1 MVQEVA
7 NLEIQSG
14 TYPLKDTTARNQ
26 IQNVITDTTNKLAN
40 KASARVWNVV
50 TDGGADPTGGSSSQ
64 SAFDKIA
71 SIINKYDYVY
81 IPKGG
86 YILNKLFICSSKVI
100 CDGQTIDENP
110 DSKIIY
116 TKEMP
121 TFYPSF
127 KLLKQIEK
135 PSDGNSFQGWC
146 YLRDEDDYTSNVLAV
161 NRNASTS
168 KTVLN
173 RYNNLLELQ
182 NTEEKPWGHG
192 NSLTYMPA
200 LTSNG
205 RKDVY
210 MICPIN
216 SNNLIMYDASTGNNN
231 TVPVNGVSSQINIAN
246 KIGNSPHIIVQTEDN
261 KIHVCQC
268 SGSGLDVS
276 FTSVYSISISRPS
289 IQGRLLGGLNGL
301 AYFKGNIFTLWSDNT
316 SSNYDFVRNAIQVN
330 KVYGGLLYQY
340 LCNPTYEA
348 KEFEGLNVT
357 GNTIKMLEYG
367 NNSVFTDYNSWSL
380 WEINPYDSGLSDK
393 SSELEF
399 NGVIGEQRIRVNS
412 NNANWG
418 KGTSDSPFK
427 YIQFA
432 ISYASSFQPVHIGAT
447 STSVAVATGEIHIK
461 NRAHY
466 LKITNVTFNGKV
478 TVENCAN
485 VQFENCV
492 FNYTGDYQ
500 FTIDGSNVDFTGCTA
515 TMPGGSS
522 GNGWIRAVGNSSV
535 ELHGSCTVTARNA
548 ASISRGAKFSFGT
561 DTTGTLYNCIYIDG
575 GIGLGKV
582 TGIKHTYKSTLSNG
596 GLDGVIE

>member
-1 MVQEVA
+1 MAEVA
-7 NLEIQSG
+7 NLEFEDGVYSI
-14 TYPLKDTTARNQ
+14 KDKTARQ
-26 IQNVITDTTNKLAN
+26 QVQNIINDNLPN
-40 KASARVWNVV
+40 KASARIWNVV
-50 TDGGADPTGGSSSQ
+50 TDGRADPTGSASAQ
-64 SAFDKIA
+64 SVFNRI
-71 SIINKYDYVY
+71 STILNSYDYVY
-81 IPKGG
+81 IPKGT
-86 YILNKLFICSSKVI
+86 YNLTSLFICSNRVI
-100 CDGQTIDENP
+100 CDCQTIEENP
-110 DSKIIY
+110 NSKILAV
-116 TKEMP
+116 KEIP
-121 TFYPSF
+121 TVYPSF

-146 YLRDEDDYTSNVLAV
+146 YLNDGDDYTSNVLAV
-161 NRNASTS
+161 NRNANTS

-173 RYNNLLELQ
+173 RYNNLLVLQ
-182 NTEEKPWGHG
+182 STEEKPWGHG

-200 LTSNG
+200 LTANG
-205 RKDVY
+205 KKQVY

-216 SNNLIMYDASTGNNN
+216 ANNLIMYDASTGINN
-231 TVPVNGVSSQINIAN
+231 TVAVNGVSSQINIAN

-276 FTSVYSISISRPS
+276 FTSVYSISISRPV
-289 IQGRLLGGLNGL
+289 IQARKLGGLNGL

-316 SSNYDFVRNAIQVN
+316 SSGYDFVRNAIRVD
-330 KVYGGLLYQY
+330 KVSGGLLYQY

-357 GNTIKMLEYG
+357 GDTIKMLEYG

-412 NNANWG
+412 TNANWG
-418 KGTSDSPFK
+418 RGTSDSPFK

-432 ISYASSFQPVHIGAT
+432 ISYASSFQPVRIQGVPQ
-447 STSVAVATGEIHIK
+447 STALASEEIHIK

-466 LKITNVTFNGKV
+466 LKISNVTFNGKV

-492 FNYTGDYQ
+492 FNFTGDYQ
-500 FTIDGSNVDFTGCTA
+500 ITIDGSNVDFSGCTA
-515 TMPGGSS
+515 TMTGGQS

-535 ELHGSCTVTARNA
+535 ELHNSCRVTARNA
-548 ASISRGAKFSFGT
+548 ASLSRGAKFSFGN
-561 DTTGTLYNCIYIDG
+561 DTTGTLYNCIYNEG
-575 GIGLGKV
+575 SVSLGNVSKI
-582 TGIKHTYKSTLSNG
+582 THTYKSSVSNG
-596 GLDGVIE
+596 GIDGIVES

>member
-1 MVQEVA
+1 MAEVA
-7 NLEIQSG
+7 NLEVQSG
-14 TYPLKDTTARNQ
+14 TYSIKDNIARTK
-26 IQNVITDTTNKLAN
+26 ITNIVNGDLPN

-50 TDGGADPTGGSSSQ
+50 TDGGADPTAGSSSQ

-127 KLLKQIEK
+127 KLLKQTEK

-146 YLRDEDDYTSNVLAV
+146 YLDDGDGYTANVLAV
-161 NRNASTS
+161 NRNASTK

-173 RYNNLLELQ
+173 RYTNLLSLA
-182 NTEEKPWGHG
+182 NTEEKAWGHG

-200 LTSNG
+200 LTANG
-205 RKDVY
+205 KKHVY

-216 SNNLIMYDASTGNNN
+216 SNNLIMYDASTGINN
-231 TVPVNGVSSQINIAN
+231 TVPVNGVTSQINIAN

-276 FTSVYSISISRPS
+276 FTSVYSVSISRPV
-289 IQGRLLGGLNGL
+289 IQARKLGGLNGL

-316 SSNYDFVRNAIQVN
+316 SSDYDFVRNAIRVD
-330 KVYGGLLYQY
+330 KISGGLLYQY
-340 LCNPTYEA
+340 LVNPTYEA
-348 KEFEGLNVT
+348 KEYEGLNVM
-357 GNTIKMLEYG
+357 GDKIHLLEYG
-367 NNSVFTDYNSWSL
+367 NNSGFTDYNSWSI
-380 WEINPYDSGLSDK
+380 WEINPYDSGLADK
-393 SSELEF
+393 STELEF
-399 NGVIGEQRIRVNS
+399 NGILGEQRLRVSSS
-412 NNANWG
+412 NDNWG
-418 KGTSDSPFK
+418 RGTSESPFRWM
-427 YIQFA
+427 QFA
-432 ISYASSFQPVHIGAT
+432 ISYASSFQPVHISSRTTDSG
-447 STSVAVATGEIHIK
+447 VYPQELHIK
-461 NRAHY
+461 NRAHF
-466 LKITNVTFNGKV
+466 LKISNVTFNGKL

-485 VQFENCV
+485 VQFDNCV
-492 FNYTGDYQ
+492 FNFTGDYQ
-500 FTIDGSNVDFTGCTA
+500 ITIDASNVDFAGCTA
-515 TMPGGSS
+515 NMSGGPS

-535 ELHGSCTVTARNA
+535 ELHGGCKITARNA
-548 ASISRGAKFSFGT
+548 ASLSRGAKFSFGI
-561 DTTGTLYNCIYIDG
+561 DTTGTLYNCIYNEG
-575 GIGLGKV
+575 SVSLGNVSKI
-582 TGIKHTYKSTLSNG
+582 THTYKSTLSNG
-596 GLDGVIE
+596 GLDGIVE

>member
-1 MVQEVA
+1 MPEVA
-7 NLEIQSG
+7 NLEFEDG
-14 TYPLKDTTARNQ
+14 TYSIKDKTARQ
-26 IQNVITDTTNKLAN
+26 QVQNIINNNLPD
-40 KASARVWNVV
+40 KASARIWNVV
-50 TDGGADPTGGSSSQ
+50 TDGGADPTGSASSQ
-64 SAFDKIA
+64 SVFNRI
-71 SIINKYDYVY
+71 STILNTYDYVY
-81 IPKGG
+81 IPKGT
-86 YILNKLFICSSKVI
+86 YNLSSLFICSERVI
-100 CDGQTIDENP
+100 CDCQTIEENP
-110 DSKIIY
+110 NSKILAV
-116 TKEMP
+116 KEIP

-127 KLLKQIEK
+127 KLLKQVEK

-146 YLRDEDDYTSNVLAV
+146 YLTDGDDYTSDVLAV

-173 RYNNLLELQ
+173 RYNNLLELES
-182 NTEEKPWGHG
+182 TEEKPWGHG
-192 NSLTYMPA
+192 NSLTYMPS
-200 LTSNG
+200 LTANG
-205 RKDVY
+205 RNYVY
-210 MICPIN
+210 MVCPIN
-216 SNNLIMYDASTGNNN
+216 ANNLIMYDASTGNNN

-276 FTSVYSISISRPS
+276 FTSVYSVSISRPA

-316 SSNYDFVRNAIQVN
+316 SSEYDFVRNAIRVD
-330 KVYGGLLYQY
+330 KVSGGLLYQY

-380 WEINPYDSGLSDK
+380 WEINPYNSGLADK

-427 YIQFA
+427 YVQFA
-432 ISYASSFQPVHIGAT
+432 ISYASSFQPVHIQST
-447 STSVAVATGEIHIK
+447 STSAAVLTGEIHIK

-478 TVENCAN
+478 TVENCTN
-485 VQFENCV
+485 VQFENCI
-492 FNYTGDYQ
+492 FNFSGDYQ
-500 FTIDGSNVDFTGCTA
+500 ITIDGSNVDFSGCTA
-515 TMPGGSS
+515 NMTGGQN
-522 GNGWIRAVGNSSV
+522 GNGWIRAVGNSNV
-535 ELHGSCTVTARNA
+535 ELHNSCRITARNV
-548 ASISRGAKFSFGT
+548 ASLSRGAKFSFGT
-561 DTTGTLYNCIYIDG
+561 DTKGTVYNCIYNESSVSVG
-575 GIGLGKV
+575 SVKGIAY
-582 TGIKHTYKSTLSNG
+582 TYKSSLSKG
-596 GLDGVIE
+596 GLDGTVNE

>member
-1 MVQEVA
+1 MAQEVA

-50 TDGGADPTGGSSSQ
+50 TDGGADPTGNASAQ
-64 SAFDKIA
+64 SVFNR
-71 SIINKYDYVY
+71 INTILNSYDYVY
-81 IPKGG
+81 IPEGT
-86 YILNKLFICSSKVI
+86 YNLTTLFVCSERVI
-100 CDGQTIDENP
+100 CDCQTIDENAN
-110 DSKIIY
+110 SKILAV
-116 TKEMP
+116 KEIP
-121 TFYPSF
+121 TAYPSF
-127 KLLKQIEK
+127 KLLKQVEK

-146 YLRDEDDYTSNVLAV
+146 YLNDGDDYTSNVLAV
-161 NRNASTS
+161 NRNASTN

-205 RKDVY
+205 RKNVY

-216 SNNLIMYDASTGNNN
+216 SNNLIMYDASSGVNNR
-231 TVPVNGVSSQINIAN
+231 VYVSGVSSQINIAN

-268 SGSGLDVS
+268 SGDGINVS
-276 FTSVYSISISRPS
+276 FTSVYSISISRPA

-316 SSNYDFVRNAIQVN
+316 STEYDFVRNAIRVD

-357 GNTIKMLEYG
+357 DSTIKMLEYG

-380 WEINPYDSGLSDK
+380 WEINPHDSGLSDK

-399 NGVIGEQRIRVNS
+399 NGVIGEQRIRVNT
-412 NNANWG
+412 NTAGWG

-432 ISYASSFQPVHIGAT
+432 ISYASSFQPVHIEAT
-447 STSVAVATGEIHIK
+447 SPSLAVATGEIHIK
-461 NRAHY
+461 NRTHY

-485 VQFENCV
+485 VQFENCI

-500 FTIDGSNVDFTGCTA
+500 FTIDVSNVDFTGCTA
-515 TMPGGSS
+515 TMTGGSS

-535 ELHGSCTVTARNA
+535 ELHGSCTVKARNA
-548 ASISRGAKFSFGT
+548 ASVSRGAKFSFGT

-582 TGIKHTYKSTLSNG
+582 TGITHSYKSTLSNG
-596 GLDGVIE
+596 GLDGIIE

>member
-1 MVQEVA
+1 MAEVA
-7 NLEIQSG
+7 NLEFEDGVYYI
-14 TYPLKDTTARNQ
+14 KDKTARQ
-26 IQNVITDTTNKLAN
+26 QVQNIINNNLPN
-40 KASARVWNVV
+40 KASARIWNVV
-50 TDGGADPTGGSSSQ
+50 TDGGADPTGSASSQ
-64 SAFDKIA
+64 SVFNRI
-71 SIINKYDYVY
+71 STILNTYDYVY
-81 IPKGG
+81 IPKGT
-86 YILNKLFICSSKVI
+86 YNLTSLFICSNRVI
-100 CDGQTIDENP
+100 CDCQTIEENP
-110 DSKIIY
+110 NSKILAV
-116 TKEMP
+116 KEIP
-121 TFYPSF
+121 TVYPSF

-146 YLRDEDDYTSNVLAV
+146 YLNDGDDYTSNVLAV

-173 RYNNLLELQ
+173 RYNNLLVLQ
-182 NTEEKPWGHG
+182 STEEKPWGHG

-200 LTSNG
+200 LTANG
-205 RKDVY
+205 KKQVY

-216 SNNLIMYDASTGNNN
+216 ANNLIMYDASTGINN
-231 TVPVNGVSSQINIAN
+231 TVTVNGVTSQINIAN
-246 KIGNSPHIIVQTEDN
+246 KIGDSPHIIVQTEDN

-276 FTSVYSISISRPS
+276 FTSVYSVSISRPV
-289 IQGRLLGGLNGL
+289 IQARKLGGLNGL

-316 SSNYDFVRNAIQVN
+316 SSGYDFVRNAIRVD

-357 GNTIKMLEYG
+357 GDTIKMLEYG

-418 KGTSDSPFK
+418 RGTSDSPFRF
-427 YIQFA
+427 IQFA
-432 ISYASSFQPVHIGAT
+432 ISYASSFQPVHIQGA
-447 STSVAVATGEIHIK
+447 SPSQAVASEEIHIK

-466 LKITNVTFNGKV
+466 LKISNVRFNGKV

-485 VQFENCV
+485 VQFENCK
-492 FNYTGDYQ
+492 FNFTGDYQ

-515 TMPGGSS
+515 NMTGGQS

-535 ELHGSCTVTARNA
+535 ELHGSCRITARNA
-548 ASISRGAKFSFGT
+548 ASLSRGAKFSFGN
-561 DTTGTLYNCIYIDG
+561 DTTGTLYNCIYNEG
-575 GIGLGKV
+575 SVSLGNVSKI
-582 TGIKHTYKSTLSNG
+582 THTYKSTVSNG
-596 GLDGVIE
+596 GLDGIVES

>member
-1 MVQEVA
+1 MPEVA
-7 NLEIQSG
+7 NLDFEDG
-14 TYPLKDTTARNQ
+14 TYSIKDKTARQ
-26 IQNVITDTTNKLAN
+26 QVQNIINNNLPN
-40 KASARVWNVV
+40 KASARIWNVV
-50 TDGGADPTGGSSSQ
+50 TDGGADPTGSASAQ
-64 SAFDKIA
+64 SVFNRI
-71 SIINKYDYVY
+71 STILNSYDYVY
-81 IPKGG
+81 IPKGT
-86 YILNKLFICSSKVI
+86 YNLTSLFICSNRVI
-100 CDGQTIDENP
+100 CDCQTIEENP
-110 DSKIIY
+110 NSKILAV
-116 TKEMP
+116 KEIP
-121 TFYPSF
+121 TVYPSF
-127 KLLKQIEK
+127 KLLKQVEK

-146 YLRDEDDYTSNVLAV
+146 YLTDGDDYTGNVLAI

-182 NTEEKPWGHG
+182 STEEKPWGHG
-192 NSLTYMPA
+192 NSLTYMPS
-200 LTSNG
+200 LTANG
-205 RKDVY
+205 RNYVY
-210 MICPIN
+210 MVCPIN
-216 SNNLIMYDASTGNNN
+216 ANNLIMYDASTGINN

-276 FTSVYSISISRPS
+276 FTSVYSISISRPV
-289 IQGRLLGGLNGL
+289 IQARKLGGLNGL
-301 AYFKGNIFTLWSDNT
+301 AYFKGNIFTLWSNNT
-316 SSNYDFVRNAIQVN
+316 SSEYDFVRNAIRVD

-357 GNTIKMLEYG
+357 GDTIKMLEYG
-367 NNSVFTDYNSWSL
+367 NNSVFTNYNSWSL

-412 NNANWG
+412 TNANWG
-418 KGTSDSPFK
+418 RGTSDSPFRF
-427 YIQFA
+427 IQFA
-432 ISYASSFQPVHIGAT
+432 ISYASSFQPVHIQGA
-447 STSVAVATGEIHIK
+447 SPSQAVASGEIHIK

-492 FNYTGDYQ
+492 FNFTGDYQ
-500 FTIDGSNVDFTGCTA
+500 ITIDGSNVDFSGCTA
-515 TMPGGSS
+515 TMTGGQS

-535 ELHGSCTVTARNA
+535 ELHNSCRVTARNA
-548 ASISRGAKFSFGT
+548 ASLSRGAKFSFGI
-561 DTTGTLYNCIYIDG
+561 DTTGTLYNCIYNEG
-575 GIGLGKV
+575 SVSLGNVSKI
-582 TGIKHTYKSTLSNG
+582 THTYKSSVSNG
-596 GLDGVIE
+596 GIDGIVES

>member
-1 MVQEVA
+1 MPEVA
-7 NLEIQSG
+7 NLEFEDG
-14 TYPLKDTTARNQ
+14 TYSIKDKTARQ
-26 IQNVITDTTNKLAN
+26 QVQNIINNNLPN
-40 KASARVWNVV
+40 KASARIWNVV
-50 TDGGADPTGGSSSQ
+50 TDGGADPTGSASAQ
-64 SAFDKIA
+64 SVFNRISAIL
-71 SIINKYDYVY
+71 NTYDYVY
-81 IPKGG
+81 IPKGT
-86 YILNKLFICSSKVI
+86 YNLTSLFICSERVI
-100 CDGQTIDENP
+100 CDCQTTEENP
-110 DSKIIY
+110 NSKILAV
-116 TKEMP
+116 KEIP
-121 TFYPSF
+121 TAYPSF
-127 KLLKQIEK
+127 KLLKQVEK

-146 YLRDEDDYTSNVLAV
+146 YLTDGDDYTSNVLAV

-182 NTEEKPWGHG
+182 STEEKPWGHG
-192 NSLTYMPA
+192 NSLTYMPS
-200 LTSNG
+200 LTANG
-205 RKDVY
+205 RKYVY
-210 MICPIN
+210 MVCPIN
-216 SNNLIMYDASTGNNN
+216 ANNLIMYDASTGINN
-231 TVPVNGVSSQINIAN
+231 TIPVNGVSSQINIAN

-276 FTSVYSISISRPS
+276 FTSVYSVSISRPAF
-289 IQGRLLGGLNGL
+289 QGRILGGLNGL

-316 SSNYDFVRNAIQVN
+316 SSEYDFVRNAIRVD
-330 KVYGGLLYQY
+330 KVSGGLLYQY

-367 NNSVFTDYNSWSL
+367 NNSVFTDYNSWSI

-412 NNANWG
+412 NITNWG

-432 ISYASSFQPVHIGAT
+432 ISYASSFQPVHIQAV
-447 STSVAVATGEIHIK
+447 STSVAVAKGEIHIK

-466 LKITNVTFNGKV
+466 LKISNVTFNGKV

-492 FNYTGDYQ
+492 FNFTRDYQ
-500 FTIDGSNVDFTGCTA
+500 ITIDASNVDFSGCTA
-515 TMPGGSS
+515 TMTGGQN
-522 GNGWIRAVGNSSV
+522 GNGWIRAVGNSNV
-535 ELHGSCTVTARNA
+535 ELHNSCNITARNV
-548 ASISRGAKFSFGT
+548 ASLSRGAKFSFGT
-561 DTTGTLYNCIYIDG
+561 DTKGTVYNCIYNESSVSLG
-575 GIGLGKV
+575 SVKGIAY
-582 TGIKHTYKSTLSNG
+582 TYKSTLSKG
-596 GLDGVIE
+596 GVDGTVNE

>member
-1 MVQEVA
+1 MPEVS
-7 NLEIQSG
+7 NLEFEDG
-14 TYPLKDTTARNQ
+14 TYSIKDKTTRQ
-26 IQNVITDTTNKLAN
+26 QVQNIINNNLPN
-40 KASARVWNVV
+40 KASARIWNVV
-50 TDGGADPTGGSSSQ
+50 TDGGADPTGSASAQ
-64 SAFDKIA
+64 SVFNRI
-71 SIINKYDYVY
+71 STILNTYDYVY
-81 IPKGG
+81 IPKGT
-86 YILNKLFICSSKVI
+86 YNLTSLFICSERVI
-100 CDGQTIDENP
+100 CDCQTIEENP
-110 DSKIIY
+110 NSKILAV
-116 TKEMP
+116 KEIP

-127 KLLKQIEK
+127 KLLKQVEK

-146 YLRDEDDYTSNVLAV
+146 YLTDGDDYTSNVLAV

-182 NTEEKPWGHG
+182 STEEKPWGHG
-192 NSLTYMPA
+192 NSLTYMPS
-200 LTSNG
+200 LTANG
-205 RKDVY
+205 RNYVY
-210 MICPIN
+210 MVCPIN
-216 SNNLIMYDASTGNNN
+216 ANNLIMYDASTGINN

-276 FTSVYSISISRPS
+276 FTSVYSVSISRPA

-316 SSNYDFVRNAIQVN
+316 SSVYDFVRNAIRVD
-330 KVYGGLLYQY
+330 KVSGGLLYQY

-380 WEINPYDSGLSDK
+380 WEINPYDSGLADK

-427 YIQFA
+427 YVQFA
-432 ISYASSFQPVHIGAT
+432 ISYASSFQPVHIQSASISAT
-447 STSVAVATGEIHIK
+447 VATGEIHIK

-466 LKITNVTFNGKV
+466 LKISDVTFNGKV

-485 VQFENCV
+485 VQFENCI
-492 FNYTGDYQ
+492 FNFSGDYQ
-500 FTIDGSNVDFTGCTA
+500 ITIDGSNVDFSGCTA
-515 TMPGGSS
+515 NMTGGKN
-522 GNGWIRAVGNSSV
+522 GNGWIRAVGNSNV
-535 ELHGSCTVTARNA
+535 DLHNSCRITARNV
-548 ASISRGAKFSFGT
+548 ASLSRGAKFSFGT
-561 DTTGTLYNCIYIDG
+561 DTKGTVYNCIYNESSVSVG
-575 GIGLGKV
+575 SVKGIAY
-582 TGIKHTYKSTLSNG
+582 TYKSTLSKG
-596 GLDGVIE
+596 GLDGTVNE

>member
-1 MVQEVA
+1 MPEVA
-7 NLEIQSG
+7 NLEFEDG
-14 TYPLKDTTARNQ
+14 TYSIKDKTARQ
-26 IQNVITDTTNKLAN
+26 QVQNIINNNLPN
-40 KASARVWNVV
+40 KASARIWNVV
-50 TDGGADPTGGSSSQ
+50 TDGGADPTG
-64 SAFDKIA
+64 SASAQPVFNRI
-71 SIINKYDYVY
+71 STILNTYDYVY
-81 IPKGG
+81 IPKGT
-86 YILNKLFICSSKVI
+86 YNLTSLFICSNRVI
-100 CDGQTIDENP
+100 CDCQTIEENP
-110 DSKIIY
+110 NSKILAV
-116 TKEMP
+116 KEIP
-121 TFYPSF
+121 TAYPSF
-127 KLLKQIEK
+127 KLLKQVEK

-146 YLRDEDDYTSNVLAV
+146 YLTDGDDYTSNVLAI

-173 RYNNLLELQ
+173 RYNNLLELET
-182 NTEEKPWGHG
+182 TEEKPWGHG
-192 NSLTYMPA
+192 NSLTYMPS
-200 LTSNG
+200 LTANG
-205 RKDVY
+205 RKYVY
-210 MICPIN
+210 MVCPIN
-216 SNNLIMYDASTGNNN
+216 ANNLIMYDASTGINK

-276 FTSVYSISISRPS
+276 FTSVYSVSISRPAF
-289 IQGRLLGGLNGL
+289 QGRILGGLNGL

-316 SSNYDFVRNAIQVN
+316 SSEYDFVRNAIRVD

-348 KEFEGLNVT
+348 KEFEGLNVA

-367 NNSVFTDYNSWSL
+367 NNSVFTDYNSWSI

-412 NNANWG
+412 NNTGWG

-432 ISYASSFQPVHIGAT
+432 ISYASSFQPVHIQAA

-466 LKITNVTFNGKV
+466 LKLTNITFNGKV

-485 VQFENCV
+485 VQFENCI
-492 FNYTGDYQ
+492 FNFSGDYQ
-500 FTIDGSNVDFTGCTA
+500 ITIDGSNVDFAGCTA
-515 TMPGGSS
+515 NMTGGQN
-522 GNGWIRAVGNSSV
+522 GNGWIRAVGNSNV
-535 ELHGSCTVTARNA
+535 ELHNSCKITARNV
-548 ASISRGAKFSFGT
+548 ASLSRGAKFSFGT
-561 DTTGTLYNCIYIDG
+561 DTKGTVYNCIYNESSVSVG
-575 GIGLGKV
+575 SVKGIAY
-582 TGIKHTYKSTLSNG
+582 TYKSTLSKG
-596 GLDGVIE
+596 GLDGTVNE

>member
-1 MVQEVA
+1 MAEVA
-7 NLEIQSG
+7 NLEFEDGVYSI
-14 TYPLKDTTARNQ
+14 KDKTARQ
-26 IQNVITDTTNKLAN
+26 QVQNIINNNLPN
-40 KASARVWNVV
+40 KASARIWNVV
-50 TDGGADPTGGSSSQ
+50 TDGGADPTGSASAQ
-64 SAFDKIA
+64 SVFNRI
-71 SIINKYDYVY
+71 STILNTYDYVY
-81 IPKGG
+81 IPKGT
-86 YILNKLFICSSKVI
+86 YNLTSLFICPKRVI
-100 CDGQTIDENP
+100 CDCQTIEENP
-110 DSKIIY
+110 NSKILAV
-116 TKEMP
+116 KEIP
-121 TFYPSF
+121 TVYPSF

-146 YLRDEDDYTSNVLAV
+146 YLNDGDVYTGNVLAV

-173 RYNNLLELQ
+173 RYNNLLVLQ
-182 NTEEKPWGHG
+182 STEEKPWGHG

-200 LTSNG
+200 LTANG
-205 RKDVY
+205 KKNAY

-216 SNNLIMYDASTGNNN
+216 SNNLIMYDASTGINN
-231 TVPVNGVSSQINIAN
+231 TVSVNGVTSQINIAN
-246 KIGNSPHIIVQTEDN
+246 KIGDSPHIIVQTEDD

-276 FTSVYSISISRPS
+276 FTSVYSVSISRPV
-289 IQGRLLGGLNGL
+289 IQARKLGGLNGL

-316 SSNYDFVRNAIQVN
+316 SSKYDFVRNAIRVD
-330 KVYGGLLYQY
+330 KVSGGLLYQY

-357 GNTIKMLEYG
+357 GDTIKMLEYG

-412 NNANWG
+412 TNNNWG
-418 KGTSDSPFK
+418 RGTSDSPFR

-432 ISYASSFQPVHIGAT
+432 ISYASSFQPVHIEAT
-447 STSVAVATGEIHIK
+447 SPSVAVETGEIHIK

-466 LKITNVTFNGKV
+466 LKISNVTFNGKV

-485 VQFENCV
+485 VQFENCT

-500 FTIDGSNVDFTGCTA
+500 ITIDTSDVDFTGCTA
-515 TMPGGSS
+515 NMTGGQS
-522 GNGWIRAVGNSSV
+522 GNGWIRAIGNSSV
-535 ELHGSCTVTARNA
+535 ELHGSCRITARNA
-548 ASISRGAKFSFGT
+548 ASLSRGAKFSFGN
-561 DTTGTLYNCIYIDG
+561 DTTGTLYNCIYNEG
-575 GIGLGKV
+575 SVSLGNVSKI
-582 TGIKHTYKSTLSNG
+582 THTYKSTVSNG
-596 GLDGVIE
+596 GLDGIVES

>member
-1 MVQEVA
+1 MPEVA
-7 NLEIQSG
+7 NLEFEDG
-14 TYPLKDTTARNQ
+14 TYSIKDKTARQ
-26 IQNVITDTTNKLAN
+26 QAQNIINNNLPN
-40 KASARVWNVV
+40 KASARIWNVV
-50 TDGGADPTGGSSSQ
+50 TDGGADPTGSASAQ
-64 SAFDKIA
+64 SVFNRI
-71 SIINKYDYVY
+71 STILNTYDYVY
-81 IPKGG
+81 IPKGT
-86 YILNKLFICSSKVI
+86 YNLTSLFICSERVI
-100 CDGQTIDENP
+100 CDCQTIEENP
-110 DSKIIY
+110 NSKILAV
-116 TKEMP
+116 KEIP
-121 TFYPSF
+121 TVYPSF

-146 YLRDEDDYTSNVLAV
+146 YLNDGDDYTSNVLAV

-173 RYNNLLELQ
+173 RYNNLLVLQ
-182 NTEEKPWGHG
+182 STEEKPWGHG
-192 NSLTYMPA
+192 NSLTYMPS
-200 LTSNG
+200 LTANG
-205 RKDVY
+205 KNQVY
-210 MICPIN
+210 MVCPIN
-216 SNNLIMYDASTGNNN
+216 ANNLIMYDASTGINN

-268 SGSGLDVS
+268 YGNGLSVS
-276 FTSVYSISISRPS
+276 FTSVYSVSISRPV
-289 IQGRLLGGLNGL
+289 IQARKLGGLNGL

-316 SSNYDFVRNAIQVN
+316 SSGYDFVRNAIRVD

-357 GNTIKMLEYG
+357 GDTIKMLEYG

-418 KGTSDSPFK
+418 RGTSDSPFRF
-427 YIQFA
+427 IQFA
-432 ISYASSFQPVHIGAT
+432 ISYASSFQPVRIQAA
-447 STSVAVATGEIHIK
+447 SPSQAVASGEIHIK

-466 LKITNVTFNGKV
+466 LKITNVRFNGKV

-485 VQFENCV
+485 VQFENCE
-492 FNYTGDYQ
+492 FNFTGDYQ
-500 FTIDGSNVDFTGCTA
+500 ITIDGSNVDFTGCTA
-515 TMPGGSS
+515 KMTGGQS

-535 ELHGSCTVTARNA
+535 ELHGSCRITARNA
-548 ASISRGAKFSFGT
+548 ASLSRGAKFSFGN
-561 DTTGTLYNCIYIDG
+561 DTTGTLYNCIYNEG
-575 GIGLGKV
+575 SVSLGNVSKI
-582 TGIKHTYKSTLSNG
+582 THTYKSTVSNG
-596 GLDGVIE
+596 GLDGIVES